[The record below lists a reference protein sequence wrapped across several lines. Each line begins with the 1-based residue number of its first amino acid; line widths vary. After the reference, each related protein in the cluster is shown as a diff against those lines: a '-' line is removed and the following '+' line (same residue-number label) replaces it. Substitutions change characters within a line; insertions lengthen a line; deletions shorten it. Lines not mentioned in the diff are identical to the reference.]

1 MTTQHRFASH
11 LVHAR
16 SGGACDAAKSEAR
29 ATRRVRQRGVR
40 DEEVEEEHVGS
51 PIFRCRCG
59 ELADSALFSPPCSQ
73 LRPAPPCGELLVKDM
88 LAARLPRARG
98 CSLLALGA
106 LVALLI
112 GFMRVVWRLAHLET
126 RHRWAPVPPAPDMA
140 GGPAI
145 PKVIHQ
151 MYQSEQLPAQWR
163 NGSAAWK
170 QLHPDYRYVLWTDA
184 SLRELIAAEYPQMLA
199 LYDGYPHATQRWDAS
214 RYAILHHH
222 GGLYADL
229 DLRPVRRV
237 DGLLR
242 GQHAL
247 LPHTPNIGLTNAL
260 MASTPRHPFF
270 GELLRQLPA
279 YARAPFGLSK
289 HSKVLMSTGSTYVW
303 AVFLRWAEARSRPP
317 PVRVLPHA
325 GPSRA
330 ATPRHGAQDASHDV
344 PNLITA
350 EDWGKCSV
358 CVTPA
363 VGGVS
368 RSAFA
373 HGPGSS
379 WHSWDSAVV
388 LWAFCNLELLVAVA
402 AAAAVRLV
410 LGRPL
415 RQAIVAGGSVVVVG
429 VVHRVLALNLLETF
443 IARPL
448 IWLIM
453 T

>member
-1 MTTQHRFASH
+1 M
-11 LVHAR
+11 
-16 SGGACDAAKSEAR
+16 SELR
-29 ATRRVRQRGVR
+29 YS
-40 DEEVEEEHVGS
+40 D
-51 PIFRCRCG
+51 
-59 ELADSALFSPPCSQ
+59 ELADSAVFFPPPSQ
-73 LRPAPPCGELLVKDM
+73 LRPGPVWRVVKDM

-270 GELLRQLPA
+270 GELLRQLRRRERRVVLLPA
-279 YARAPFGLSK
+279 QRARARAD
-289 HSKVLMSTGSTYVW
+289 VL
-303 AVFLRWAEARSRPP
+303 EARVDDLQR
-317 PVRVLPHA
+317 R
-325 GPSRA
+325 
-330 ATPRHGAQDASHDV
+330 
-344 PNLITA
+344 
-350 EDWGKCSV
+350 
-358 CVTPA
+358 
-363 VGGVS
+363 
-368 RSAFA
+368 
-373 HGPGSS
+373 
-379 WHSWDSAVV
+379 
-388 LWAFCNLELLVAVA
+388 LLH
-402 AAAAVRLV
+402 RD
-410 LGRPL
+410 
-415 RQAIVAGGSVVVVG
+415 RQARG
-429 VVHRVLALNLLETF
+429 L
-443 IARPL
+443 RPRQGER
-448 IWLIM
+448 M
-453 T
+453 THH